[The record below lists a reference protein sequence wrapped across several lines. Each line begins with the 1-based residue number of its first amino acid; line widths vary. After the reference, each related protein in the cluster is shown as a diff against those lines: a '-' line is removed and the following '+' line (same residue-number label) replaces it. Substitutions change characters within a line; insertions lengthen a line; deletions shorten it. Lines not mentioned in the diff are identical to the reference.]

1 MVRWR
6 VLEMKDEFT
15 VIPVSQM
22 ICQQAFTVSSKI
34 ASHLANTYAL
44 EHNYEHEK
52 HDHDRAK
59 FFSAVP

>member
-1 MVRWR
+1 
-6 VLEMKDEFT
+6 MKDEFT

-22 ICQQAFTVSSKI
+22 ICQQAFTVSRKI

-44 EHNYEHEK
+44 EYNYEHEK